1 MGGRASRRGR
11 QQTARQYPRVA
22 RVNELLREVLA
33 EELERLED
41 GDSRL
46 GLLTITGIESDPDL
60 RHATVLFSSL
70 PQPAEEALVEHRAR
84 LQAAIGRQVRLRRTP
99 HLAFEADPAVASGQ
113 RVEEILRGL
122 DDLGPGVGAGTD
134 E

>member
-1 MGGRASRRGR
+1 MPDRR
-11 QQTARQYPRVA
+11 TPRKFPRSF

-41 GDSRL
+41 DDERL
-46 GLLTITGIESDPDL
+46 GMLTITAVDTDPDL
-60 RHATVLFSSL
+60 RHATVFLSSL
-70 PQPAEEALVEHRAR
+70 PEPAEEALAEHRPR
-84 LQAAIGRQVRLRRTP
+84 LQATVGRQVKMKRTP
-99 HLAFEADPAVASGQ
+99 QLSFEADPAVRSGE

-122 DDLGPGVGAGTD
+122 NDHGD